1 MTATS
6 ASDLQATILYA
17 ASELGKLLRAR
28 GWKIATA
35 ESCTGGGV
43 AEALTRISGS
53 SEWFECGVVAYANNV
68 KTRVL
73 QVPQVI
79 LDVHG
84 AVSEPVA
91 GSMAQ
96 GVQAMSGS
104 YLAVSVTGIAGPG
117 GGSPT
122 KPVGTVCFGIALG
135 AENIQTVTMRF
146 GGNRELIRA
155 QSVLF
160 ALRRS
165 FELAKV

>member
-1 MTATS
+1 MNAAS
-6 ASDLQATILYA
+6 ASALQTTILHA

-28 GWKIATA
+28 NWKIATA

-73 QVPQVI
+73 HVPQAL

-91 GSMAQ
+91 GAMAQ
-96 GVQAMSGS
+96 GVQGISGS

-117 GGSPT
+117 GGSPS
-122 KPVGTVCFGIALG
+122 KPVGTVCFGIAVG
-135 AENIQTVTMRF
+135 AENVQTVTMRF
-146 GGNRELIRA
+146 GGNRELVRA

-165 FELAKV
+165 FDIAKV